1 MIDFLLAPPNI
12 SIVIGAIVVLAIFWF
27 IQLFINRM
35 SNFVWFMRIG
45 MMAIALYLL
54 LHGVAWL
61 ISRFM

>member
-27 IQLFINRM
+27 IQLFFNRM
-35 SNFVWFMRIG
+35 SNFVWFIRIV
-45 MMAIALYLL
+45 MMAITSYLL

-61 ISRFM
+61 ISRYM